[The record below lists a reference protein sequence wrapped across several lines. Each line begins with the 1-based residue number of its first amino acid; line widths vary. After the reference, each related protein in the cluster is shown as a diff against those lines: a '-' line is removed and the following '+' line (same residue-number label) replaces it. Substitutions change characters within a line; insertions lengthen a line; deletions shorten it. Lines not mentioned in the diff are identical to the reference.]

1 MPAVEMDDVCVVLQE
16 NRLAVDSSI
25 VVGKEAKDVL
35 LVVIRDAV
43 ELMHFHLGEMLNNV
57 RRDAECCFTTL
68 ARIEELKGS
77 FL

>member
-1 MPAVEMDDVCVVLQE
+1 MPAVEMDDVYVVLQE

-43 ELMHFHLGEMLNNV
+43 ELKHFHLGEMLNNV
-57 RRDAECCFTTL
+57 RRDAE
-68 ARIEELKGS
+68 
-77 FL
+77 